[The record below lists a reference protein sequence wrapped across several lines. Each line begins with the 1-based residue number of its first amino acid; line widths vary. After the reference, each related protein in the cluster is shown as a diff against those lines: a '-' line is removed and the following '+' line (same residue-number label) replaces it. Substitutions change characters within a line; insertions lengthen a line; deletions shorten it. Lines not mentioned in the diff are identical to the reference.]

1 MQQCMV
7 HKYTHRIMFTVRY
20 AVLMVNTIDFLHGE
34 SNTRLFRVQCVSEQ
48 LNCYKDVH
56 THLPA
61 IVLEHHFRAL
71 FEREFESTV

>member
-1 MQQCMV
+1 
-7 HKYTHRIMFTVRY
+7 MFTVTRY
-20 AVLMVNTIDFLHGE
+20 IVLMVNTIDFLRGE
-34 SNTRLFRVQCVSEQ
+34 SNYWLFRVQCVLEQ

-61 IVLEHHFRAL
+61 IALEHHFRAL